1 MFKAFV
7 LLIVGGFLFAL
18 VAVPPSIGVANS
30 NGEFRVDGSAIQ
42 GNSTLF
48 DGNVIETTSAR
59 SVLRISGAQVT
70 LLPDSRAKVYRDHA
84 VIEKGSGIVSH
95 AQHLTV
101 EAANLRIAPSAG
113 DAVVQVDKTGQAQV
127 VVATTAGSAEVRNAS
142 GVLIASLNPH
152 MALAFDAA
160 SASGQTAAAA
170 GAVKLTGVVQ
180 ADGGNYFLT
189 DSTTGV
195 KVELR
200 GENLTR
206 YVGKTVTFSGSI
218 IPGETPAAGASQV
231 VQVVTIDVVRSAG
244 AATAAAAGGSGR
256 LPPAALIAI
265 IGGVTVTLTMTSL
278 YSVGAF
284 TSVRPLSVP

>member
-7 LLIVGGFLFAL
+7 LLIASGFLFAL

-30 NGEFRVDGSAIQ
+30 SGEFRVDGSVIQ

-48 DGNVIETTSAR
+48 DGTVIETTSAR
-59 SVLRISGAQVT
+59 SVLRIAGAQVT

-84 VIEKGSGIVSH
+84 IIEKGSGIVAH

-101 EAANLRIAPSAG
+101 EAASLRIAPSAG
-113 DAVVQVDKTGQAQV
+113 DAVVQVEKTGQAQV
-127 VVATTAGSAEVRNAS
+127 VVATSAEVRNAS

-152 MALAFDAA
+152 MALAFDSAA
-160 SASGQTAAAA
+160 SSGQTGAAA

-180 ADGGNYFLT
+180 TAGGNFFLT

-200 GENLTR
+200 GDNLAR
-206 YVGKTVTFSGSI
+206 YAGTTVTFSGSI
-218 IPGETPAAGASQV
+218 IPGEVPAAGASQV
-231 VQVVTIDVVRSAG
+231 VQVVSIDVVRSAAPG
-244 AATAAAAGGSGR
+244 TAVAAGAGGHLAPVA
-256 LPPAALIAI
+256 LPAV
-265 IGGVTVTLTMTSL
+265 IGGVAVTMTVVSL
-278 YSVGAF
+278 YSVTGF
-284 TSVRPLSVP
+284 TSVRPLSTP

>member
-7 LLIVGGFLFAL
+7 LLIASGFLFAL

-30 NGEFRVDGSAIQ
+30 SGEFRVDGSVIQ

-48 DGNVIETTSAR
+48 DGTVIETTSAR
-59 SVLRISGAQVT
+59 SVLRIAGAQVT

-84 VIEKGSGIVSH
+84 IIEKGSGIVAH

-101 EAANLRIAPSAG
+101 EAASLRIAPSAG
-113 DAVVQVDKTGQAQV
+113 DAVVQVEKTGQAQV

-152 MALAFDAA
+152 MALAFDSAA
-160 SASGQTAAAA
+160 SSGQTGAAA

-180 ADGGNYFLT
+180 TAGGNFFLT

-200 GENLTR
+200 GDNLAR
-206 YVGKTVTFSGSI
+206 YAGTTVTFSGSI
-218 IPGETPAAGASQV
+218 IPGEVPAAGASQV
-231 VQVVTIDVVRSAG
+231 VQVVSIDVVRSAAPG
-244 AATAAAAGGSGR
+244 TAVAAGAGGHLAPVA
-256 LPPAALIAI
+256 LPAV
-265 IGGVTVTLTMTSL
+265 IGGVAVTMTVVSL
-278 YSVGAF
+278 YSVTGF
-284 TSVRPLSVP
+284 TSVRPLSTP